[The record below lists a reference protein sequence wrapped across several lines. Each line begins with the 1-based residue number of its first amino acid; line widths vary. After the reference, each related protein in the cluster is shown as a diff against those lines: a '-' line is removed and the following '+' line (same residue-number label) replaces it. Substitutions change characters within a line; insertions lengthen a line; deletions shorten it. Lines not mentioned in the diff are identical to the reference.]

1 MKRST
6 KITLTVITVIVSAVL
21 LGFVYDALMTVS
33 EKHSHPKKYENEIS
47 ELSKEYG
54 VPEHVIY
61 AVIKVESNFDPS
73 SVSDK
78 GAYGL
83 MQITPASYNHMTGA
97 NADGDTLAA
106 LTDAQ
111 NIEIGTK
118 YLAWLYLQFEN
129 WDTVYAAYNAG
140 IGRLI
145 GTEDELG
152 WLEDPEYSDDGKTLK
167 YIPFAET
174 RNYVRSV
181 KAASDTYL
189 RLYY

>member
-1 MKRST
+1 
-6 KITLTVITVIVSAVL
+6 
-21 LGFVYDALMTVS
+21 
-33 EKHSHPKKYENEIS
+33 
-47 ELSKEYG
+47 
-54 VPEHVIY
+54 
-61 AVIKVESNFDPS
+61 
-73 SVSDK
+73 
-78 GAYGL
+78 

-97 NADGDTLAA
+97 NADGETLAA

-140 IGRLI
+140 IGNVL
-145 GTEDELG
+145 E